1 MTGQGPLVP
10 RRGAGLISA
19 AVATRSVFI
28 GLLKKPTLLV
38 RRASMRWVNYFAR
51 GFCMCELA
59 QFNISATV
67 WSTDSRAT

>member
-1 MTGQGPLVP
+1 M
-10 RRGAGLISA
+10 AIW
-19 AVATRSVFI
+19 SVFI
-28 GLLKKPTLLV
+28 GLLKKPTLLGW
-38 RRASMRWVNYFAR
+38 RASMGWVDYFAR

>member
-1 MTGQGPLVP
+1 MTGRRPLITPRGPE
-10 RRGAGLISA
+10 LISL
-19 AVATRSVFI
+19 AVATWSVFI
-28 GLLKKPTLLV
+28 GLVKKSKLL
-38 RRASMRWVNYFAR
+38 RWLASMGRVDYFAR